1 MNKTLVVLALLIF
14 LTPMAYADQ
23 GGFYN
28 SGGST
33 QVSSG
38 VIINSTVATPPGTLT
53 INCPTTAPGHC
64 AGGSFNYVSNDGT
77 TTLSASFTSATFAES
92 CSGGGR
98 GSRYSC
104 AYSFTGHISGTL
116 TVNGVAQAINGVTNQ
131 VFGTGGAAARGTS
144 ACNSAYTPFY
154 FSNSGQILRSD
165 DLDGTNLISYG
176 TQGSDVGQFY
186 GAYGIALDSAGR
198 IYVAD
203 TYNSRVVRIDDMN
216 GTNWTSF
223 GTSGS
228 AVGQFMNPSGIS
240 IDSAGRIYVMDT
252 GNNQLVRM
260 DDMNGTN
267 WTAMNG
273 IGSGVG
279 QFAQYVAP
287 VAFDASGR
295 IYVADAGNKQIVRM
309 DDMNGT
315 NWTTLTQ
322 SPVINSYIYSLQ
334 SPIGVAVDA
343 AGKIYIADAE
353 YYQSAVI
360 RVDDMMGSNWTSIY
374 LGANSTPQ
382 NIAVDSSGMVLV
394 GGGGARIVD
403 NMMGILTSSSALT
416 QYYGPYYVF
425 GATPVPLPSPRP
437 SAIRFSRA
445 TLTFANQ
452 DIGTSSN
459 SQPVTITNFGG
470 SLLNFS
476 SISASGEFA
485 ETNTCANSLV
495 AGASCTASVS
505 FAPTVAG
512 PATELLTLNDDS
524 GNGGTSQ
531 AVPLAG
537 TGTLP
542 RHLSLSPATLNF
554 SGYTTG
560 DSPSQNVTVTNTSG
574 ASVAI
579 AGIAMSGDPSL
590 VQGNTCESVLPTGA
604 TCTVTVT
611 FNPTAYGTFTSTLI
625 VTESSGAQETVSVT
639 GTAFPD
645 N

>member
-23 GGFYN
+23 GGFFN

-38 VIINSTVATPPGTLT
+38 VVINSTVATPPGTLT
-53 INCPTTAPGHC
+53 INCPTTTPGHC

-77 TTLSASFTSATFAES
+77 TTLSGSFTSATFAES

-98 GSRYSC
+98 GGHVTCGYT
-104 AYSFTGHISGTL
+104 FTGYISGAGRM
-116 TVNGVAQAINGVTNQ
+116 NGAAQAINGVTYQ
-131 VFGTGGAAARGTS
+131 GFGTGGAAAKGTTVY
-144 ACNSAYTPFY
+144 NSAYTPFY

-240 IDSAGRIYVMDT
+240 LDSAGRIYVMDS
-252 GNNQLVRM
+252 GNNQL
-260 DDMNGTN
+260 
-267 WTAMNG
+267 
-273 IGSGVG
+273 
-279 QFAQYVAP
+279 
-287 VAFDASGR
+287 
-295 IYVADAGNKQIVRM
+295 VRM

-334 SPIGVAVDA
+334 SPIGVAVDP

-353 YYQSAVI
+353 YYQPAVI
-360 RVDDMMGSNWTSIY
+360 RVDDMTGANWTSIY
-374 LGANSTPQ
+374 LGSTATPHS
-382 NIAVDSSGMVLV
+382 IAVDSSGMVLV
-394 GGGGARIVD
+394 GGGGAQIVD
-403 NMMGILTSSSALT
+403 NMMGVLTSSSALT

-425 GATPVPLPSPRP
+425 GATPAPVPSPRP
-437 SAIRFSRA
+437 SALSFSPT
-445 TLTFANQ
+445 TLTFADQ
-452 DIGTSSN
+452 DIGTTSN
-459 SQPVTITNFGG
+459 SQAVTITNFGG
-470 SLLNFS
+470 SPLNFS
-476 SISASGEFA
+476 GISASGDFP
-485 ETNTCANSLV
+485 ETNNCPGTLL
-495 AGASCTASVS
+495 AGASCIANVS
-505 FAPTVAG
+505 FAPTVNG
-512 PATELLTLNDDS
+512 PETGLLTLSDDS
-524 GNGGTSQ
+524 GNLGASQ
-531 AVPLAG
+531 AVTLVG
-537 TGTLP
+537 TCLRP

-554 SGYTTG
+554 SGYTIG
-560 DSPSQNVTVTNTSG
+560 DSPSQTVSVTNTSG
-574 ASVAI
+574 GSVGI
-579 AGIAMSGDPSL
+579 AGIAMSGDPSF
-590 VQGNTCESVLPTGA
+590 VQGNTCGSILSAGA

-611 FNPTAYGTFTSTLI
+611 FSPVAYGTFTSTLI
-625 VTESSGAQETVSVT
+625 VTESSGAQETVSVN

>member
-1 MNKTLVVLALLIF
+1 MHKALVLALLAF
-14 LTPMAYADQ
+14 LTPLAYADQ
-23 GGFYN
+23 GGLSN

-38 VIINSTVATPPGTLT
+38 VIIQSSVATPSGALT
-53 INCPTTAPGHC
+53 INCPSSAPGSC
-64 AGGSFNYVSNDGT
+64 AGGSFTFLSSDGT
-77 TTLSASFTSATFAES
+77 MNLSASFTSATFRES

-98 GSRYSC
+98 GGHVTC
-104 AYSFTGHISGTL
+104 AYSFTGYISGTL
-116 TVNGVAQAINGVTNQ
+116 TVNGAAQAITGVTYQ
-131 VFGTGGAAARGTS
+131 GFGTGGAAAKGTT
-144 ACNSAYTPFY
+144 AYNSAYTPFY

-165 DLDGTNLISYG
+165 DLNGTNLISYG

-216 GTNWTSF
+216 GTNWTTF

-240 IDSAGRIYVMDT
+240 VDSAGRIYVMDT

-260 DDMNGTN
+260 DDLSGTN
-267 WTAMNG
+267 WTTMNA

-295 IYVADAGNKQIVRM
+295 IYVADGGNRRIVRM

-322 SPVINSYIYSLQ
+322 SPVINGYIYSLQ
-334 SPIGVAVDA
+334 SPVGVALDS
-343 AGKIYIADAE
+343 AGKIYIADAGS
-353 YYQSAVI
+353 YQASVV
-360 RVDDMMGSNWTSIY
+360 RVDDMTGANWTSIY
-374 LGANSTPQ
+374 LGANSTP
-382 NIAVDSSGMVLV
+382 NSIAIDSSGMVLV
-394 GGGGARIVD
+394 GGGGAKIVD
-403 NMMGILTSSSALT
+403 NMMGVLTSSSALT

-425 GATPVPLPSPRP
+425 GATLVPVPSPRP
-437 SAIRFSRA
+437 SAISFSPYA
-445 TLTFANQ
+445 LTFADQ
-452 DIGTSSN
+452 DIGTTSN
-459 SQPVTITNFGG
+459 SQAVTISNFGG
-470 SLLNFS
+470 NPLNFS
-476 SISASGEFA
+476 GILPSGDFA
-485 ETNTCANSLV
+485 ETNNCPGTLA
-495 AGASCTASVS
+495 AGASCVANVS

-512 PATELLTLNDDS
+512 PEAGLLTLNDDS
-524 GNGGTSQ
+524 GNLGASQ
-531 AVPLAG
+531 SVTLAG
-537 TGTLP
+537 TGLLP
-542 RHLSLSPATLNF
+542 RHLTLSPASLSF
-554 SGYTTG
+554 SGYTIG
-560 DSPSQNVTVTNTSG
+560 DNPSQAVTVTNTSG
-574 ASVAI
+574 ASVGI

-590 VQGNTCESVLPTGA
+590 VQGNTCGSILSAGA

-611 FNPTAYGTFTSTLI
+611 FNPVAYGTFTSTVI
-625 VTESSGAQETVSVT
+625 VAESSGAQETVSVSAT
-639 GTAFPD
+639 SFPD

>member
-1 MNKTLVVLALLIF
+1 MNKTLVLALLTF

-33 QVSSG
+33 QISSG
-38 VIINSTVATPPGTLT
+38 VIIHSTVATPPGTLT
-53 INCPTTAPGHC
+53 INCPTTAPARC

-77 TTLSASFTSATFAES
+77 MTLSASFTSATFTES

-144 ACNSAYTPFY
+144 AYNSAYTPFY

-353 YYQSAVI
+353 YYQPAVV
-360 RVDDMMGSNWTSIY
+360 RVDDMTGANWTSIY
-374 LGANSTPQ
+374 LGANATPQ

-394 GGGGARIVD
+394 GGGGAQIVD
-403 NMMGILTSSSALT
+403 NMVGVLTSSSALT

-425 GATPVPLPSPRP
+425 GATPLSLPSPRP
-437 SAIRFSRA
+437 SAIKFSPA
-445 TLTFANQ
+445 SLTFANQ

-485 ETNTCANSLV
+485 ETNACANSLV

-524 GNGGTSQ
+524 GNWGTSQ
-531 AVPLAG
+531 AVTLAG

-554 SGYTTG
+554 SGYTIG
-560 DSPSQNVTVTNTSG
+560 DSPSQNVTVTNTSS
-574 ASVAI
+574 ASVGI

-590 VQGNTCESVLPTGA
+590 VQGNTCGSVLSTGA

-611 FNPTAYGTFTSTLI
+611 FNPSAYGTFTSTLI

>member
-53 INCPTTAPGHC
+53 INCPTSAPARC
-64 AGGSFNYVSNDGT
+64 AGGSFHYVSNDGT

-104 AYSFTGHISGTL
+104 AYIFTGYISGTRS
-116 TVNGVAQAINGVTNQ
+116 VNGATQAINGVTYQ
-131 VFGTGGAAARGTS
+131 GFGTGGAAAKGTTVY
-144 ACNSAYTPFY
+144 NSAYTPFY

-165 DLDGTNLISYG
+165 DLDGTNLISYR
-176 TQGSDVGQFY
+176 TQGSDVRQVY

-240 IDSAGRIYVMDT
+240 LDSTGRIYVMDS
-252 GNNQLVRM
+252 GNNR
-260 DDMNGTN
+260 
-267 WTAMNG
+267 
-273 IGSGVG
+273 
-279 QFAQYVAP
+279 
-287 VAFDASGR
+287 
-295 IYVADAGNKQIVRM
+295 IVRM

-334 SPIGVAVDA
+334 SPIGVAVDP

-353 YYQSAVI
+353 YYQPAVI
-360 RVDDMMGSNWTSIY
+360 RVDDMMGANWTSIY

-403 NMMGILTSSSALT
+403 NMMGVLTSSSALT

-437 SAIRFSRA
+437 SAIKFSPA
-445 TLTFANQ
+445 SLTFANQ

-485 ETNTCANSLV
+485 ETNDCANSLV

-524 GNGGTSQ
+524 GNWGTSQ
-531 AVPLAG
+531 AVTLAG

-554 SGYTTG
+554 SGYTIG
-560 DSPSQNVTVTNTSG
+560 DSPSQNVTVTNTSN
-574 ASVAI
+574 ASVGI

-590 VQGNTCESVLPTGA
+590 VQGNTCGSVLSTGA

-611 FNPTAYGTFTSTLI
+611 FNPSAYGSFTSTLI

>member
-1 MNKTLVVLALLIF
+1 MKKTLVLALLTF
-14 LTPMAYADQ
+14 LTPLAHADQ
-23 GGFYN
+23 GGFSN

-38 VIINSTVATPPGTLT
+38 VNINSTVATPSGTLT
-53 INCPTTAPGHC
+53 IHCPSTTPGLC
-64 AGGSFNYVSNDGT
+64 AGGSFTFLSNDGT
-77 TTLSASFTSATFAES
+77 MALNASFTSGTFRES

-98 GSRYSC
+98 GGRVTCS
-104 AYSFTGHISGTL
+104 YSFTGYISGTWSM
-116 TVNGVAQAINGVTNQ
+116 NGATQAITGLTSQ
-131 VFGTGGAAARGTS
+131 RFGTGGAAAKGTT
-144 ACNSAYTPFY
+144 AYNSAYTPFY

-165 DLDGTNLISYG
+165 DLNGTNLITFG

-186 GAYGIALDSAGR
+186 GANGIALDSAGR
-198 IYVAD
+198 IYIAD
-203 TYNSRVVRIDDMN
+203 TYNGRVVRIDDMN

-223 GTSGS
+223 GTWGS
-228 AVGQFMNPSGIS
+228 AVGQFMDLSGIS
-240 IDSAGRIYVMDT
+240 VDSAGRIYVMDT
-252 GNNQLVRM
+252 GNNRLVRM

-267 WTAMNG
+267 WTTMSG

-279 QFAQYVAP
+279 QFAQYTAP

-295 IYVADAGNKQIVRM
+295 IYVADSGNKRIVRM
-309 DDMNGT
+309 DDMNGN

-403 NMMGILTSSSALT
+403 NMMGVLTSSSSLT

-425 GATPVPLPSPRP
+425 GATPLSLPSPRP
-437 SAIRFSRA
+437 SAIRFSPA
-445 TLTFANQ
+445 SLTFANQ

-485 ETNTCANSLV
+485 ETNDCANSLV

-512 PATELLTLNDDS
+512 PATGLLTRNDDS
-524 GNGGTSQ
+524 GNSSTSQ
-531 AVPLAG
+531 AVTLAG

-542 RHLSLSPATLNF
+542 QHLSLSPATLNF
-554 SGYTTG
+554 SGYTIG

-574 ASVAI
+574 ASVGI

-590 VQGNTCESVLPTGA
+590 VQGNTCGSVLPTGA

-611 FNPTAYGTFTSTLI
+611 FNPTAYGTFTGTLI
-625 VTESSGAQETVSVT
+625 VTESSGDRKST
-639 GTAFPD
+639 
-645 N
+645 

>member
-53 INCPTTAPGHC
+53 INCPTTDPGHC
-64 AGGSFNYVSNDGT
+64 AGGTFNYVSNDGT

-131 VFGTGGAAARGTS
+131 VFGTGRAAARGTS
-144 ACNSAYTPFY
+144 AYNSAYTPFY

-203 TYNSRVVRIDDMN
+203 TYNSRV
-216 GTNWTSF
+216 
-223 GTSGS
+223 
-228 AVGQFMNPSGIS
+228 
-240 IDSAGRIYVMDT
+240 
-252 GNNQLVRM
+252 VRM

-353 YYQSAVI
+353 YYQPAVI
-360 RVDDMMGSNWTSIY
+360 RVDDMTGANWTSIY

-403 NMMGILTSSSALT
+403 NMMGVLTSSSALT

-437 SAIRFSRA
+437 SAIRFSPA
-445 TLTFANQ
+445 TLTFA
-452 DIGTSSN
+452 
-459 SQPVTITNFGG
+459 
-470 SLLNFS
+470 
-476 SISASGEFA
+476 
-485 ETNTCANSLV
+485 
-495 AGASCTASVS
+495 
-505 FAPTVAG
+505 
-512 PATELLTLNDDS
+512 
-524 GNGGTSQ
+524 
-531 AVPLAG
+531 
-537 TGTLP
+537 
-542 RHLSLSPATLNF
+542 
-554 SGYTTG
+554 
-560 DSPSQNVTVTNTSG
+560 
-574 ASVAI
+574 
-579 AGIAMSGDPSL
+579 
-590 VQGNTCESVLPTGA
+590 
-604 TCTVTVT
+604 
-611 FNPTAYGTFTSTLI
+611 
-625 VTESSGAQETVSVT
+625 
-639 GTAFPD
+639 
-645 N
+645 